1 LYFKCTFRNS
11 ECEHEKVINV
21 TEPMNSIDT
30 PHTEFF
36 AFLIKKFFLVRNLN
50 FVEHSIS
57 ESNE

>member
-1 LYFKCTFRNS
+1 MNS